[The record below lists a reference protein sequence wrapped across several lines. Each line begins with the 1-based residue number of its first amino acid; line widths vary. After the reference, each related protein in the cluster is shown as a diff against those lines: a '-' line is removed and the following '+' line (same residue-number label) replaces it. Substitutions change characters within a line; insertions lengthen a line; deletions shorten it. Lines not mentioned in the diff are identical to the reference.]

1 MTEIPDQHHGESV
14 LDMNV
19 QDRAAVWAEV
29 LRQIE
34 AYRCQVAS
42 LPTAAKFTPEEVRE
56 TLRILDFAK
65 PCSPMDAVTWAADGL
80 RRYQVHAAH
89 PRHFGLFVPSPTEAG
104 IMGEA
109 LAAAFN
115 PQLAAWAHSPFA
127 VEVETHLI
135 RVFGARFGYQQPQL
149 DGTFTNGGAEANQSA
164 LITALAAQ
172 FPGYLENG
180 LRGFDRAPAI
190 YVNAGAHP
198 SFVKAARLCGLGT
211 AAVRV
216 LAQSDSL
223 VMDLSAL
230 QRQLEHDIRA
240 GYQPVMIVATAGT
253 TVAGSIDPLKTM
265 AQLAQDVGA
274 WLHVDAAWAGAVA
287 LVDELRPLL
296 DGIEQADSI
305 TFDPHKWLSIP
316 MGAGMLLTRHPGALE
331 RAFSLSERPDYMP
344 GPVPGTVDPYCQSMQ
359 WSRRFIG
366 LKVCLSLMT
375 LGWDGY
381 ADAIRHQIRL
391 ADLLRIELAKNHWQ
405 VLNSTHLPVVCFVDS
420 HMDPSTAHFHH
431 AAIADAV
438 VASGKAWISS
448 ATFAGRQVLRA
459 CVSNHG
465 TTDTDVR
472 ELVELL
478 CALRQQTNEDHVKGL
493 AAVARFTPNL
503 ANKAER

>member
-1 MTEIPDQHHGESV
+1 MTEIPAQHGGGSGF
-14 LDMNV
+14 DMNV

-34 AYRCQVAS
+34 SYRCDVAS
-42 LPTAAKFTPEEVRE
+42 LPTAAIFTPEEVRE
-56 TLRILDFAK
+56 TLRVLDFAK
-65 PCSPMDAVTWAADGL
+65 PCSPMDAVAWAADGL

-89 PRHFGLFVPSPTEAG
+89 PRHFGLFVPSPTEVG

-127 VEVETHLI
+127 VEVERYLI
-135 RVFGARFGYQQPQL
+135 RAFGARFGYQPSQL
-149 DGTFTNGGAEANQSA
+149 DGTFTNGGAEANQTA
-164 LITALAAQ
+164 LIAALAAQ
-172 FPGYLENG
+172 FPSYLENG
-180 LRGFDRAPAI
+180 LRGLDRAPAV
-190 YVNAGAHP
+190 YVNAGTHP

-216 LAQSDSL
+216 LAQSEPMT
-223 VMDLSAL
+223 MDLSAL
-230 QRQLEHDIRA
+230 RRQLEHDIRA

-274 WLHVDAAWAGAVA
+274 WLHVDAAWGGAVA

-316 MGAGMLLTRHPGALE
+316 MGAGVLLTRHPGALE
-331 RAFSLSERPDYMP
+331 HAFGLSERPDYMP
-344 GPVPGTVDPYCQSMQ
+344 GPVRGTVDPYCQSMQ
-359 WSRRFIG
+359 WSRRFVG
-366 LKVCLSLMT
+366 LKVCLSIMT

-381 ADAIRHQIRL
+381 ADAIRHQLRL
-391 ADLLRIELAKNHWQ
+391 ADLLRVELAKNHWQ
-405 VLNSTHLPVVCFVDS
+405 VLNSTRLPVVCFVDS

-431 AAIADAV
+431 AEIADAV

-448 ATFAGRQVLRA
+448 TTFSDRQVLRA
-459 CVSNHG
+459 CASNHR
-465 TTDTDVR
+465 TTDTDVL
-472 ELVELL
+472 ELVKLL
-478 CALRQQTNEDHVKGL
+478 CAIRQQMSEDYVKGL
-493 AAVARFTPNL
+493 AAVPSFTPTL